1 MRHTISVVVQNRFGV
16 LTRIAGLFSG
26 RGFNIDT
33 LNVGPTQ
40 NDKVSRMTLVVVGND
55 QVLEQVVKQL
65 NKLVDV
71 LEVHDF
77 KDGDVI
83 DRELI
88 LLRVKATSST
98 RPEVMQIC
106 DIFRAKIVDVQS
118 TSLSIEVTGDE
129 SKIDKFLQ
137 LMKPFGILE
146 LSRTGRIYTDRDAS
160 LTPLQRRR
168 VAVIGFGSQGHAHAL
183 NLKNSGIKVT
193 IGLYRGSKS
202 IAVAKKHGFK
212 VLPTAEAVRGADVIF
227 VAVPDLKIPSVYEKD
242 IAPNLRKG
250 QCLLFSHGFAI
261 HYKTVRPPKNVD
273 VILVAPK
280 GPGHIVRRQYQEGRG
295 VPALF
300 AVQQNP
306 SGQARA
312 IAMAWAR
319 GIGAT
324 RAGLLQTTFQEETET
339 DLFGE
344 QAVLCGGTSA
354 LIQAGFEVL
363 LKAGYQPEVAYF
375 EVLHELKLIV
385 DLINES
391 GIAGMRFSI
400 SETAKYGDVT
410 RGPRVVDART
420 KRSMEAVLRQIR
432 NGAFAREWI
441 RESRTGMK
449 RYHALL
455 KKGEKHP
462 IEKTGARLR
471 GLMPWIRRRNLKG
484 AQAAY

>member
-1 MRHTISVVVQNRFGV
+1 MP
-16 LTRIAGLFSG
+16 A
-26 RGFNIDT
+26 
-33 LNVGPTQ
+33 
-40 NDKVSRMTLVVVGND
+40 
-55 QVLEQVVKQL
+55 
-65 NKLVDV
+65 
-71 LEVHDF
+71 
-77 KDGDVI
+77 
-83 DRELI
+83 
-88 LLRVKATSST
+88 
-98 RPEVMQIC
+98 
-106 DIFRAKIVDVQS
+106 
-118 TSLSIEVTGDE
+118 
-129 SKIDKFLQ
+129 
-137 LMKPFGILE
+137 
-146 LSRTGRIYTDRDAS
+146 RIYHDRNAS
-160 LTPLQRRR
+160 LTPLRRR
-168 VAVIGFGSQGHAHAL
+168 KVAVIGFGSQGHAHAL
-183 NLKNSGIKVT
+183 NLKNSGIRVT
-193 IGLYRGSKS
+193 IGLYKGSKS
-202 IAVAKKHGFK
+202 IPVAKKHGFK

-227 VAVPDLKIPSVYEKD
+227 IAVPDLKIASVYEKD

-306 SGQARA
+306 TGQARG

-324 RAGLLQTTFQEETET
+324 RAGLLQTTFKEETET

-363 LKAGYQPEVAYF
+363 VKAGYQPEVAYF

-385 DLINES
+385 DLINEA

-400 SETAKYGDVT
+400 SETAKYGDVVS
-410 RGPRVVDART
+410 GPRVIDART
-420 KRSMEAVLRQIR
+420 KKSMQAVLQDIR
-432 NGAFAREWI
+432 SGKFAREWI

-449 RYHALL
+449 RYHRLL
-455 KKGEKHP
+455 KAGEKHP